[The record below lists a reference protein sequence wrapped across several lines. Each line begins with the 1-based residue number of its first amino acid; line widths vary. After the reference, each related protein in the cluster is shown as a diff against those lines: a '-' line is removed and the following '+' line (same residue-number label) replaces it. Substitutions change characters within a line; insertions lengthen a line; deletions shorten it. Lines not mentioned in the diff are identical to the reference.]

1 MIAVRVVC
9 VWMVFDMRECMFR
22 ENLTGG
28 MRISV
33 FGIATSSFAI
43 LYSMTRRASDLRSAR
58 LRQFRCPVMLPTLKV
73 LVVSNIP
80 CSPTLYQF

>member
-1 MIAVRVVC
+1 
-9 VWMVFDMRECMFR
+9 MFR

-73 LVVSNIP
+73 L
-80 CSPTLYQF
+80 

>member
-1 MIAVRVVC
+1 
-9 VWMVFDMRECMFR
+9 MFR

-33 FGIATSSFAI
+33 FSIATSSFAI

-58 LRQFRCPVMLPTLKV
+58 LRQFRCHVTNVKGVMI
-73 LVVSNIP
+73 VVSNIP
-80 CSPTLYQF
+80 CSPTLYQH